1 MWDTFEFQTFCEFCS
16 RCFTSGIVWTP
27 PPLAECIAGHIHTE
41 CSLSS
46 KDVPVLCMWG
56 FAHVCSLRNVV
67 LFFTRHL
74 WLFSLRYFPR
84 VLFILLWKSY
94 TSCFLD
100 RGTTV
105 WYIVMAVLFFFLRGN
120 FAILIRKTWSLCE
133 LQKHKHMPK
142 EFQGN
147 NLASWF
153 KLEASCMKRGRPH
166 TTFPWF
172 LQGTYPGTPSDAIPL
187 TLGYL
192 GQLAVE
198 DCCILAHLCLVLLKS
213 QLCNSLLCVL
223 QNRRGTSERAAA
235 VLYISK

>member
-27 PPLAECIAGHIHTE
+27 PPVAECIAGHIHTE

-105 WYIVMAVLFFFLRGN
+105 WYIVMAVLFFFSEETLP
-120 FAILIRKTWSLCE
+120 FWSG
-133 LQKHKHMPK
+133 KP
-142 EFQGN
+142 GP
-147 NLASWF
+147 S
-153 KLEASCMKRGRPH
+153 ASCKNISTCLKNFRETTWPLGSSWRPLVWREGGPTPLFHDFCKEH
-166 TTFPWF
+166 T
-172 LQGTYPGTPSDAIPL
+172 QGPPL
-187 TLGYL
+187 TQY
-192 GQLAVE
+192 
-198 DCCILAHLCLVLLKS
+198 HLH
-213 QLCNSLLCVL
+213 
-223 QNRRGTSERAAA
+223 
-235 VLYISK
+235 